1 MVTQQKKKK
10 EEKRSKREVE
20 LDAKLLESIRRKAM
34 EDMTDDESLSGLE
47 QINAG
52 WRMLYSYGFEGNELK
67 KAWLCWL
74 SGCHVWC

>member
-34 EDMTDDESLSGLE
+34 EDMTDDESLSGL
-47 QINAG
+47 
-52 WRMLYSYGFEGNELK
+52 
-67 KAWLCWL
+67 
-74 SGCHVWC
+74 